1 MKNNRIVFIKIFLII
16 SFIFIILRIV
26 YLNIYMG
33 SYYKM
38 KLSNEN
44 NITYYGD
51 STPRGRI
58 LDRNGKVLVDNKVV
72 RSIVYKKPN
81 NVTYLDEIKSAYKI
95 SNIIDIDYKN
105 IKDRNKRE
113 FYILIKKNE
122 TDKLISSNEYKMFE
136 NRKLSED
143 DLYELKIKRIKK
155 DKINKMSNKDLKA
168 AYIYYLMN
176 KGYFYSTKVIKN
188 DVTNNEFLYFNQNKD
203 KLNGFRGELLW
214 DRYYPYK
221 NKLRSILGSISSYDS
236 GIPKEDLDKYLKDN
250 YMLNDRVGISGLE
263 KEYESVLKG
272 EKDKYKILKDGK
284 RVLISKG
291 KKGKDIKLSL
301 DIDLETK
308 IDEMLEKELLKAK
321 KEVNTDYFN
330 KIYLVLGNPNTGEI
344 YSINGKEIVLKKG
357 RYKYYDIPESVF
369 LSTITPGS
377 VVKGASIMVG
387 YTTRKIKIGDYVYDN
402 CIYLYNLPPK
412 CSWRTLGY
420 INDLDALSMSS
431 NVYQYKIAMKVGGF
445 NYSPFKKLKINP
457 NSFDIYRNM
466 FYRYGLGVK
475 TGLDFPKEEDGY
487 KSTSREGDLLI
498 NYSIGQYD
506 TYTTMQLYQYIS
518 VIANGGNRYKTR
530 FLKEVET
537 TKGKFKEVSPVLLNT
552 LDVKDKYINRV
563 RKGFRKVMTNGTGIG
578 YIDEKYNPSGKTGT
592 SESLVDLN
600 NDGMMDTSSISNN
613 FVGYMPSNKPILS
626 IAGSFPDISSSNSN
640 NKSYVNMR
648 TIKNATDIFFSFYD
662 LNGEK
667 LKK

>member
-1 MKNNRIVFIKIFLII
+1 MKNTRILIIKIFLII
-16 SFIFIILRIV
+16 SFLIIVLRIL

-38 KLSNEN
+38 KLNNESD
-44 NITYYGD
+44 ITYYGE

-81 NVTYLDEIKSAYKI
+81 NISYLDEIKSAYKI
-95 SNIIDIDYKN
+95 ANIIDIDYNN

-113 FYILIKKNE
+113 FYILIKGDETNKLI
-122 TDKLISSNEYKMFE
+122 TDKEYKLLE
-136 NRKLSED
+136 NRKIDEND
-143 DLYELKIKRIKK
+143 IYELKIKRIKDSDIKKMKK
-155 DKINKMSNKDLKA
+155 DDIKA

-176 KGYFYSTKVIKN
+176 KGYFYSTKVIKSN
-188 DVTNNEFLYFNQNKD
+188 VTSSEFLYFNQNKD
-203 KLNGFRGELLW
+203 KLNGFKGELLW

-221 NKLRSILGSISSYDS
+221 DKLKSIFGSISSYES
-236 GIPKEDLDKYLKDN
+236 GIPKEDFKKYLKDG
-250 YMLNDRVGISGLE
+250 YKLNDRVGISGLE
-263 KEYESVLKG
+263 KEYESILRGK
-272 EKDKYKILKDGK
+272 KDKYKILKDGK
-284 RVLISKG
+284 RVLIEKG
-291 KKGKDIKLSL
+291 EKGKDIKLSL
-301 DIDLETK
+301 DIDLESE
-308 IDEMLEKELLKAK
+308 IDDMLESELKKAK
-321 KEVNTDYFN
+321 NEINTDYFN
-330 KIYLVLGNPNTGEI
+330 KIYLVLGNPNNGEI
-344 YSINGKEIVLKKG
+344 YSVNGKEIVLKKG
-357 RYKYYDIPESVF
+357 KYKFYDIPESTF

-387 YTTRKIKIGDYVYDN
+387 YTTRKIKIGDYAYDN

-412 CSWRTLGY
+412 CSWKPLGY
-420 INDLDALSMSS
+420 INDLDALAMSS

-457 NSFDIYRNM
+457 NSFDTYRNM

-487 KSTSREGDLLI
+487 KSTNRQGDLLI

-506 TYTTMQLYQYIS
+506 TYTTMQLFQYIS

-530 FLKEVET
+530 FIKEIEDNN
-537 TKGKFKEVSPVLLNT
+537 KFKEASPVLLNT
-552 LDVKDKYINRV
+552 LDVKEKYINRV
-563 RKGFRKVMTNGTGIG
+563 RKGFRKVMTSGTGIG

-600 NDGMMDTSSISNN
+600 SDGIMDAPSISNN
-613 FVGYMPSNKPILS
+613 FVGYMPSNKPVLS
-626 IAGSFPDISSSNSN
+626 IAGSFPDISSKNSN
-640 NKSYVNMR
+640 NKSLVNMR
-648 TIKNATDIFFSFYD
+648 TIKNATDIFFKYY
-662 LNGEK
+662 NIKGERI
-667 LKK
+667 KK